1 MISAYMIY
9 GLSCC
14 TTSKC
19 AFSFFAKQII
29 WNKKWPSERLHLVS
43 YLQTT
48 IVNGH
53 ASPQV
58 ENSIL
63 NNITNGNGNTTHIE
77 SLQNLKATEVL
88 INGEGHIVAE
98 VQPLCE
104 DTTPPKP
111 QPSTLETNGKSS
123 DSGIEVSRSRDN
135 EVALETKRYFK
146 TLTQTTQV

>member
-1 MISAYMIY
+1 MDCHVVRHLNAHLAFLRSKLFGTKN
-9 GLSCC
+9 GLR
-14 TTSKC
+14 KDYIQ
-19 AFSFFAKQII
+19 FHIF
-29 WNKKWPSERLHLVS
+29 
-43 YLQTT
+43 QTT

-123 DSGIEVSRSRDN
+123 DSGIEVSRSRDD

>member
-1 MISAYMIY
+1 MDCHIIRHLNAH
-9 GLSCC
+9 LAFLR
-14 TTSKC
+14 SKL
-19 AFSFFAKQII
+19 FGTKNSPLIFIF
-29 WNKKWPSERLHLVS
+29 
-43 YLQTT
+43 QTT

-104 DTTPPKP
+104 DPTSPKP
-111 QPSTLETNGKSS
+111 QPSSSETNGKSS

-135 EVALETKRYFK
+135 EVAAETKRYFK